1 MRYPHP
7 TPKQSLTTD
16 AADGLG
22 AEPVAP
28 LQPLEQASARPLK
41 DRAPLQLLQQELCR
55 GKESFV
61 QQSQVGP
68 GGRGRA
74 GRKEL
79 TTHQPSLCP
88 HCAFPQNELQ
98 QIRLSFERKKMAIT
112 EVPTCKG
119 GRGRWGS
126 HL

>member
-16 AADGLG
+16 VADVLG

-28 LQPLEQASARPLK
+28 LQPLEQASARPLE
-41 DRAPLQLLQQELCR
+41 DSAPLQLLRQELCQ

-68 GGRGRA
+68 RDRGHA

-79 TTHQPSLCP
+79 TTRRPSLCP
-88 HCAFPQNELQ
+88 HCACPQNELQ

-119 GRGRWGS
+119 GRGRWGT